1 MSNDELWGFVTD
13 ELFWDPKVNSETIAV
28 SAHDGTITLRGTV
41 ASLAEKREAARAAQK
56 VLGVVS
62 VDNKLEVG
70 LVDDDARQDDA
81 KLRGYVLQALMFD
94 SVVPST
100 VDAEVFDGIVTLTGT
115 VEWRYQR
122 DEAERVASTIA
133 GVREI
138 VDSVPIVGTGPRAG
152 DVADAIKA
160 AFKRNAKLDADDLAV
175 TTSNGTVTVEGV
187 VGSWAEHNEA
197 LAAAW
202 AAPGVTDVEDRV
214 TVTY

>member
-1 MSNDELWGFVTD
+1 
-13 ELFWDPKVNSETIAV
+13 
-28 SAHDGTITLRGTV
+28 
-41 ASLAEKREAARAAQK
+41 
-56 VLGVVS
+56 
-62 VDNKLEVG
+62 
-70 LVDDDARQDDA
+70 
-81 KLRGYVLQALMFD
+81 
-94 SVVPST
+94 VPST

-138 VDSVPIVGTGPRAG
+138 VDSVLIVGTGPRAG

-214 TVTY
+214 TVT